1 MNINERQ
8 ELETFIYEGHK
19 DAFGRKG
26 RHYNFDAMSI
36 EELRAEADWINE
48 EVVKAIDEEEA
59 AEERALADFKKEIE
73 TIIGYGAGDRETAL
87 RWMTDGETFY
97 HIQSVEGWVW
107 ERGILFT
114 DYGRELVKEL
124 MEIVTF
130 EEVEDA

>member
-19 DAFGRKG
+19 DAFGSKG

-36 EELRAEADWINE
+36 EELRAEANWINE
-48 EVVKAIDEEEA
+48 EVVKSIADEEA
-59 AEERALADFKKEIE
+59 AEERALADFKKEVE
-73 TIIGYGAGDRETAL
+73 TVIGYGAGDRETAL

-97 HIQSVEGWVW
+97 HSQSVEGWVYS
-107 ERGILFT
+107 RRILFT

-124 MEIVTF
+124 MEIVAF
-130 EEVEDA
+130 EDDF

>member
-36 EELRAEADWINE
+36 EELRAEADWISG
-48 EVVKAIDEEEA
+48 EVVKAIAEEEA
-59 AEERALADFKKEIE
+59 AEERALADFKKEVE
-73 TIIGYGAGDRETAL
+73 TVIGYGAEDRETAL

-97 HIQSVEGWVW
+97 HGQCVEQWVW

-114 DYGRELVKEL
+114 DYGRNLVKEL
-124 MEIVTF
+124 MGIVTF
-130 EEVEDA
+130 EEMDL

>member
-36 EELRAEADWINE
+36 EELRAEADWISG
-48 EVVKAIDEEEA
+48 EVVKAIAEEEA
-59 AEERALADFKKEIE
+59 AEERALADFKKEVE
-73 TIIGYGAGDRETAL
+73 TVIGYGAENRETAL
-87 RWMTDGETFY
+87 RWMTSTETFY
-97 HIQSVEGWVW
+97 LEQCVEAWVYNQ
-107 ERGILFT
+107 GILFT

-124 MEIVTF
+124 MEIVIF
-130 EEVEDA
+130 EDDF